1 MMKIIKLIVS
11 VAVCELAGV
20 VGALFTTS
28 QIPTW
33 YAALNKPSFNPP
45 NWLFGPVWTLLYLLM
60 GVAAYTI
67 WQQGFDHSSVKR
79 ALAVFLVQLVLNVLW
94 SFVFFGLESVLGGL
108 VVIILLWSA
117 IFLTI
122 SLFLRQSRMAGWLL
136 IPYIVWV
143 TFATVLNAAIFA
155 LNI

>member
-1 MMKIIKLIVS
+1 MKIIKLIVS

-28 QIPTW
+28 KIPTW

-60 GVAAYTI
+60 GVAAYVI

-79 ALAVFLVQLVLNVLW
+79 ALAIFLVQLMLNVLW
-94 SFVFFGLESVLGGL
+94 SFIFFGLESLLGGL
-108 VVIILLWSA
+108 VVIILLWGA

-136 IPYIVWV
+136 IPYIAWV

>member
-1 MMKIIKLIVS
+1 MKIIKFIVS

-28 QIPTW
+28 KIPTW

-60 GVAAYTI
+60 GIAAYII
-67 WQQGFDHSSVKR
+67 WQQGFDHSSVKK
-79 ALAVFLVQLVLNVLW
+79 ALAIFLVQLMLNVLW
-94 SFVFFGLESVLGGL
+94 SFIFFGLESLLGGL
-108 VVIILLWSA
+108 VVIILLWGA

-136 IPYIVWV
+136 IPYIAWV